1 MVSVDYGSSKNSWKP
16 WRWVWFDM
24 ILTMKHIQINFNQNP
39 LTKFTS
45 NSRSTDFKGI
55 LPWNIFQMI
64 MKTVPI
70 STKIV
75 ISYVMKWDIPL
86 WIDKKSME
94 TETTT
99 WSEFPNGGKAI
110 AQQIIPSKERN
121 KPNRTAC
128 ITVWGL
134 SRKINHLSKV
144 VWDYK
149 SYNRVHHI
157 YQFQQN
163 RLTSPHDGQ
172 KHTSR
177 CIDQENPIYVR
188 WNRTKNSAYIQRRWL
203 TEENKIRC
211 CVK

>member
-1 MVSVDYGSSKNSWKP
+1 MEHLSNDHEDRPNQHKNSHKLCDEMGHPAVNWQKVNGN
-16 WRWVWFDM
+16 WDNNM
-24 ILTMKHIQINFNQNP
+24 I
-39 LTKFTS
+39 
-45 NSRSTDFKGI
+45 R
-55 LPWNIFQMI
+55 
-64 MKTVPI
+64 I
-70 STKIV
+70 SQ
-75 ISYVMKWDIPL
+75 W
-86 WIDKKSME
+86 
-94 TETTT
+94 
-99 WSEFPNGGKAI
+99 KAI
-110 AQQIIPSKERN
+110 VQQIIPSKERN
-121 KPNRTAC
+121 KPNRTVC

-149 SYNRVHHI
+149 NYNRVHHI